1 MTSTI
6 KRACLAAMI
15 SVVAVQGA
23 QAKSL
28 FRPAPDFEIEG
39 LTCGEF
45 IGHESYERRAILY
58 WIEGKRT
65 QSADARVIDLDAQEH
80 LAASLNDACA
90 ADPDELLIKVI
101 EGRPYA
107 AKSLS

>member
-1 MTSTI
+1 MTNTI

-28 FRPAPDFEIEG
+28 FRPGPDFEIEG
-39 LTCGEF
+39 LTCGQF
-45 IGHESYERRAILY
+45 ISREDYDQRAILY
-58 WIEGKRT
+58 WIEGKRA
-65 QSADARVIDLDAQEH
+65 QSADARVIDIDAQEH

-90 ADPDELLIKVI
+90 AHPDALLITVI